1 MATLVNTRIVFLVV
15 LGVDLLIINFVNA
28 KITVIT
34 IFAKFIGK
42 NFGLTFHTHRSD
54 QLPL

>member
-1 MATLVNTRIVFLVV
+1 MVTLVNTQIVFLDV
-15 LGVDLLIINFVNA
+15 LGVDLLTINFANA

-34 IFAKFIGK
+34 MFAKFIGK